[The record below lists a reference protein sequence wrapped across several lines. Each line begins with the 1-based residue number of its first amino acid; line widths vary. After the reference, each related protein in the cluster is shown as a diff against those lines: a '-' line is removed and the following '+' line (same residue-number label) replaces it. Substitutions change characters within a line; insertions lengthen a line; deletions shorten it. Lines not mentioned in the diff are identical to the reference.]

1 METVPDLLN
10 AGDRRAA
17 ADAALP
23 RLTPKSAIETS
34 RRLEER
40 LRVLAGA
47 TRAFTDASSDSQS
60 LVEIISRRVAESLDA
75 CCAVLLLA
83 SDGKTLVPTAVFD
96 VDPVALCQIRDRLSE
111 TLARDA
117 HPAARQ
123 VLETGESFYA
133 PVLGPEQDFL
143 PGIGV
148 HSLLIVPLRDQ
159 GRAIGQLAVARFR
172 QDSPSF
178 AKQDLDFAQI
188 LADQAALAIANG
200 RLLAQA
206 RGESAERKRITERFR
221 TLADVSRELSVES
234 YDTDRLLEVV
244 ACRLGQLFGDLCVLR
259 AVTDDGLWLRS
270 TGAVYHRDPS
280 LLSAT
285 RELMSSSRQRIGEG
299 ISGRV
304 AATGRAL
311 FTARIT
317 PGEFAASSEPRF
329 RPFLERLGVTSSI
342 TLPLVSLG
350 KVVGIANLMRSRPED
365 PYTEDD
371 LELVERI
378 AEYAALALANAR
390 SHAAERAAR
399 DLADKTANALRQ
411 ADSRFARLFDS
422 GIIGI
427 FISDLTGHVSV
438 INDALLKLLGY
449 SREEILSG
457 RVAWTSLTPPEWQE
471 GRARA
476 VEQLATSGFCDPHER
491 EYFHK
496 DGRRV
501 PVLVGVAVV
510 EGEEQVCIAFVV
522 DLTARQEAR
531 AAAERLREERATAA
545 RFRALL
551 DSAPDAMVI
560 IGADGVISLVNHR
573 AEIIFGYPRMEL
585 IGQPI
590 ELLVPERFVRSMG
603 VGLELCGRRKD
614 GTEFPIDVSLSPLET
629 AEGRLVSAAIRDI
642 TERKR
647 TDQQRADLAA
657 IVESSEEAI
666 IGKTLEGVIT
676 SWNHGAEQIFGYS
689 AAETVGK
696 PLSLLIP
703 AAYEE
708 EEAAIL
714 GFLAKGEVR
723 RLDTVR
729 RRKDGRQIDV
739 SVTISPV
746 RDAQG
751 RVVGISNV
759 ARDITER
766 RQSDEALAR
775 AKDAAEA
782 ANSELEAF
790 SYSVAHDLRAPLR
803 GMNGFAQVLLD
814 TYGDKFDEEGKDWL
828 REILLNAH
836 KMGELIDS
844 LLSVSRVTR
853 SEIKRESV
861 DLSAVCR
868 AAAAQFGAAEPQR
881 IVTWFIQDGLRAVC
895 DPVLVRALLDN
906 LLGNA
911 WKFTAKVP
919 AARIELT
926 ATEKDGAQVFCV
938 RDNGAGFDMAFAN
951 KLFAPFQRL
960 HTVAEFPGTGIGLAT
975 VQRIVRRHGGQ
986 TWAEGAVNAG
996 ATFYFTLPAT
1006 TSEART

>member
-1 METVPDLLN
+1 M
-10 AGDRRAA
+10 
-17 ADAALP
+17 
-23 RLTPKSAIETS
+23 
-34 RRLEER
+34 
-40 LRVLAGA
+40 
-47 TRAFTDASSDSQS
+47 RAFTEATPDSQS
-60 LVEIISRRVAESLDA
+60 LVETIARLAAESLEA

-83 SDGKTLVPTAVFD
+83 SDGKTLVPTATFEA
-96 VDPVALCQIRDRLSE
+96 DPVALRQIRDRLSQ
-111 TLARDA
+111 TFARDG
-117 HPAARQ
+117 HPVTRQ
-123 VLETGESFYA
+123 VLESGEPFYA
-133 PVLGPEQDFL
+133 PVLRLEEEELL
-143 PGIGV
+143 PGVGV

-159 GRAIGQLAVARFR
+159 GRAIGQLVVARLR
-172 QDSPSF
+172 TGSPPF
-178 AKQDLDFAQI
+178 AKEDLDFAQI
-188 LADQAALAIANG
+188 LANQAALAIANG
-200 RLLAQA
+200 RLLAEA
-206 RGESAERKRITERFR
+206 HRETAERKRMTTRFR
-221 TLADVSRELSVES
+221 ILADVSREFSVET

-259 AVTDDGLWLRS
+259 AVTDDGIWLES
-270 TGAVYHRDPS
+270 TGAVYHRDPT
-280 LLSAT
+280 LLSAM
-285 RELMSSSRQRIGEG
+285 RELISTSRQRVGEG

-304 AATGRAL
+304 AVTGRAL
-311 FTARIT
+311 LTPRIT
-317 PGEFAASSEPRF
+317 PAELAASSEPRY
-329 RPFLERLGVTSSI
+329 RPFLERLAVTSAI
-342 TLPLVSLG
+342 TLPLISRG
-350 KVVGIANLMRSRPED
+350 KVMGVANLMRSRPED

-378 AEYAALALANAR
+378 AEYAALAMANAR
-390 SHAAERAAR
+390 LHAAERVAR

-411 ADSRFARLFDS
+411 ADSRFARLSDS

-427 FISDLTGHVSV
+427 LVSNVAGQVSV
-438 INDALLKLLGY
+438 VNDALLKLLGY

-457 RVAWTSLTPPEWQE
+457 QVAWSSLTPPDALEA
-471 GRARA
+471 RARA
-476 VEQLATSGFCDPHER
+476 IEQLASSGFSDPSER
-491 EYFHK
+491 ELFHK

-501 PVLVGVAVV
+501 PVLVGSAMI
-510 EGEEQVCIAFVV
+510 EGEEQLCISFVV
-522 DLTARQEAR
+522 DLSARKEALV
-531 AAAERLREERATAA
+531 AAERLREERATAA

-551 DSAPDAMVI
+551 DYAPDAMVI
-560 IGADGVISLVNHR
+560 IDAGGVISLVNHR
-573 AEIIFGYPRMEL
+573 AEIIFGYPRLEL

-590 ELLVPERFVRSMG
+590 ELLVPQRFPKADPDVRSVG
-603 VGLELCGRRKD
+603 VIVELCGRRKD

-647 TDQQRADLAA
+647 TDQQRTDLAA

-676 SWNHGAEQIFGYS
+676 SWNRGAEQIFGYS
-689 AAETVGK
+689 AAETVGR

-703 AAYEE
+703 AAHEE

-729 RRKDGRQIDV
+729 RRKDGQTIDV

-746 RDAQG
+746 RDAGG

-766 RQSDEALAR
+766 RQGEEALAR

-782 ANSELEAF
+782 ASSELEAF

-814 TYGDKFDEEGKDWL
+814 EYRDKFDAEGKDWL
-828 REILLNAH
+828 CEILLNAQ
-836 KMGELIDS
+836 KMGALIDS
-844 LLSVSRVTR
+844 LLSLSRLTR
-853 SEIKRESV
+853 SEIRRETV
-861 DLSAVCR
+861 DLSAVGR
-868 AAAAQFGAAEPQR
+868 AAAVQFGADEPQR
-881 IVTWFIQDGLRAVC
+881 IVEWVIQDGLRATG
-895 DPVLVRALLDN
+895 DPVLVRALLEN
-906 LLGNA
+906 LLANA

-919 AARIELT
+919 AARIELG
-926 ATEKDGAQVFCV
+926 ATEKDGAPVFYV
-938 RDNGAGFDMAFAN
+938 RDNGAGFDMAFAK

-960 HTVAEFPGTGIGLAT
+960 HTVEEFPGTGIGLAT
-975 VQRIVRRHGGQ
+975 VQRIARRHGGR
-986 TWAEGAVNAG
+986 TWADGTVDGG